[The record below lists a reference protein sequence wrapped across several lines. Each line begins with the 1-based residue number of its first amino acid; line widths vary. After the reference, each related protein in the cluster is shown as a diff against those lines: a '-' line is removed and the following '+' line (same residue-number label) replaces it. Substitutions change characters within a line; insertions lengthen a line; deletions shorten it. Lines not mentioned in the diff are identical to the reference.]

1 MSLFFVIICLISIII
16 IELVVLLYIR
26 IYLIDHYFISTLYDR
41 YSSIINFFLF
51 FFVFDSALII
61 SGELTILID
70 FLNKNPIALW
80 YNVVTAIT
88 STTGQCAI
96 FYTIKRFGPITFT
109 IIMTT
114 RQMVSIVVSNYM
126 FNHKM
131 SIQSYIGSTIVF
143 IVIGY
148 CLHIKMKEKKDDDN
162 NDNKDTKIAMK
173 KTKTSES
180 SNHHHSNINRSSSA
194 DIELTEDNRD
204 IEDDQSPLLLRDDEE
219 NQRRDVK

>member
-1 MSLFFVIICLISIII
+1 MIDTLLLLIFFSLL
-16 IELVVLLYIR
+16 
-26 IYLIDHYFISTLYDR
+26 
-41 YSSIINFFLF
+41 
-51 FFVFDSALII
+51 FVFDSALII
-61 SGELTILID
+61 SGELTTIID

-80 YNVVTAIT
+80 YNVVTAVT

-162 NDNKDTKIAMK
+162 NNNKDTKIAMK